1 MPKKIVSIN
10 LIKNQQGN
18 LLERVINWSLT
29 VGRAL
34 VIVTELVTLAAF
46 LWRFGLDQQLIDLH
60 TQIKQKQAIVSAFKK
75 NEDEY
80 RNLQNRLSIAS
91 SFAASGG
98 KEIQTY
104 QDILK
109 LSIPGITF
117 NKVSSSTDKI
127 TMGLNATSVSSLSS
141 FVNTLKAYPMVEG
154 VSIDKIET
162 KASNGIIVISIT
174 VALKPVQNQY
184 ANEIK

>member
-1 MPKKIVSIN
+1 MPKKIISIN
-10 LIKNQQGN
+10 LIKNQQGD

-34 VIVTELVTLAAF
+34 VIITELVTLAAF

-60 TQIKQKQAIVSAFKK
+60 TQIKQKQAIVAAFKK

-91 SFAASGG
+91 SFTLSGK
-98 KEIQTY
+98 KEIQAY

-109 LSIPGITF
+109 LSRPGITF

-127 TMGLNATSVSSLSS
+127 AMGINATSVSALSS
-141 FVNTLKAYPMVEG
+141 FVNSLKSYSMVDG

-162 KASNGIIVISIT
+162 KTSNGIIVISIT
-174 VALKPVQNQY
+174 ITLKPIQNQY
-184 ANEIK
+184 ADEIK